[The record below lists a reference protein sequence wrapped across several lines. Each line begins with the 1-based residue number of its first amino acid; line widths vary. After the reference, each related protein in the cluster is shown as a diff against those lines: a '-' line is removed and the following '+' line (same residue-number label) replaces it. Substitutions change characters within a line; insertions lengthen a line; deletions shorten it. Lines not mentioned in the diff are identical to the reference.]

1 MYYFRNDM
9 KILQLEYDIYW
20 LYVLIFPAYFTK
32 AYFFNNKQGSCSF
45 NSVSFRVLFIGFCQ
59 LLQKRGCKVAIL
71 LFFLAKPGYI
81 DYSHRCNDQL
91 Y

>member
-1 MYYFRNDM
+1 MIFIGYMFLLLLR
-9 KILQLEYDIYW
+9 ILQKHIFLITSKGP
-20 LYVLIFPAYFTK
+20 VLLIAYHGHRFDR
-32 AYFFNNKQGSCSF
+32 
-45 NSVSFRVLFIGFCQ
+45 FRVLFIGFCQ
-59 LLQKRGCKVAIL
+59 LLQKRRCKVAIL